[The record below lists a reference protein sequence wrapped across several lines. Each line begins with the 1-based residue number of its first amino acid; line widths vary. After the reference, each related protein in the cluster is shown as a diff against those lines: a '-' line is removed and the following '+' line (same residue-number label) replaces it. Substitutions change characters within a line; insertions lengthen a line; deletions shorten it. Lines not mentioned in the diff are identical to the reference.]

1 MLRPLAVQACSLA
14 AQRDCLGVELFMPLR
29 LLCAFLVASP
39 LTEPVER
46 ERAIEALE
54 CMEEV

>member
-29 LLCAFLVASP
+29 LLCALLVASP
-39 LTEPVER
+39 LADPL
-46 ERAIEALE
+46 ERARALEALE
-54 CMEEV
+54 TMEEA